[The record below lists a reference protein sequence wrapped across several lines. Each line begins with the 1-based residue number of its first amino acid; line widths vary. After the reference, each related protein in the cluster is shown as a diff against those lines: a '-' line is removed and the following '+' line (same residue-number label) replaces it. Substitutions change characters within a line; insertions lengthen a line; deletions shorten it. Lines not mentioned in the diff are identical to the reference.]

1 MTHLC
6 HERLRHC
13 GVEHG
18 FGLRGAPELE
28 LARPRQVHGIAVVSA
43 AACASDPPPVADAV
57 TSDSPGRRIGV
68 VTADC
73 VPILAASADGSAVA
87 AIHAG
92 WRGLAAGVVAAG
104 VDALATL
111 AGPGVARIAVIGPHI
126 GPCCYEVD
134 APVLEALESRFAD
147 ALAAATHPARPGHA
161 MLDLGCLVRWELEAH
176 GMAAES
182 IDSFPDACTACHP
195 ERFHSFRRDGERA
208 GRMQHYI
215 AACGVRLPRE
225 A

>member
-6 HERLRHC
+6 HERLRRC

-18 FGLRGAPELE
+18 FGVRGAPELE

-57 TSDSPGRRIGV
+57 ISDSPGRRIGV

-104 VDALATL
+104 LDALAVV

-134 APVLEALESRFAD
+134 APVLDALESRFANG
-147 ALAAATHPARPGHA
+147 LGAATRPARPGRA
-161 MLDLGCLVRWELEAH
+161 MLDLALLVCRELEAC
-176 GMAAES
+176 GVAPES
-182 IDSFPDACTACHP
+182 IDSLSDACTACHP

-215 AACGVRLPRE
+215 AASGARLPRE